1 MNQDLEVRGVTRAT
15 APQYKSLRF
24 AFFGGPCFWS
34 WFAVWLQ
41 STQSGEQSWGA
52 SELASMT
59 QDFRGQIRGHGTY
72 RGGFSYDPSPPFLDR
87 EVARVVK
94 TARTRLCCGISQ
106 SFASTIAA
114 WTKPLRWSV
123 NHETHIAMA
132 RPLSFPRPSSHVLI
146 FLLATSAPGRQM
158 TASASL
164 AAFTP
169 GPSPRGLIRPRPVS
183 LHSRGPPQ
191 ATSVLDLRASMKDY
205 RKSLVQ
211 DKVDRLE
218 RMTRSVF
225 QLQDAL
231 LQLSTFEKR
240 GGPEEVAQKQI
251 EQPQPKPT
259 SCVVVGTGPA
269 GLATAIML
277 AR

>member
-1 MNQDLEVRGVTRAT
+1 
-15 APQYKSLRF
+15 
-24 AFFGGPCFWS
+24 
-34 WFAVWLQ
+34 
-41 STQSGEQSWGA
+41 
-52 SELASMT
+52 
-59 QDFRGQIRGHGTY
+59 
-72 RGGFSYDPSPPFLDR
+72 
-87 EVARVVK
+87 
-94 TARTRLCCGISQ
+94 
-106 SFASTIAA
+106 
-114 WTKPLRWSV
+114 
-123 NHETHIAMA
+123 MA
-132 RPLSFPRPSSHVLI
+132 RPLSFQRPTSNVII
-146 FLLATSAPGRQM
+146 FLVAAWVPGRQI
-158 TASASL
+158 TAASSL

-169 GPSPRGLIRPRPVS
+169 GPSPRGLIRPRPVA

-191 ATSVLDLRASMKDY
+191 TTSVFGLRASMKDY

-240 GGPEEVAQKQI
+240 GGPEEVAEKQI
-251 EQPQPKPT
+251 EQPQPKPS
-259 SCVVVGTGPA
+259 SCAVVGTGPA

>member
-1 MNQDLEVRGVTRAT
+1 
-15 APQYKSLRF
+15 
-24 AFFGGPCFWS
+24 
-34 WFAVWLQ
+34 
-41 STQSGEQSWGA
+41 
-52 SELASMT
+52 
-59 QDFRGQIRGHGTY
+59 
-72 RGGFSYDPSPPFLDR
+72 
-87 EVARVVK
+87 
-94 TARTRLCCGISQ
+94 
-106 SFASTIAA
+106 
-114 WTKPLRWSV
+114 
-123 NHETHIAMA
+123 MA
-132 RPLSFPRPSSHVLI
+132 RPLSFPRPSSRVLI
-146 FLLATSAPGRQM
+146 FLLAALAPGRQM

-191 ATSVLDLRASMKDY
+191 ATSVLGLRASMKDY

-259 SCVVVGTGPA
+259 SCAVVGTGPA